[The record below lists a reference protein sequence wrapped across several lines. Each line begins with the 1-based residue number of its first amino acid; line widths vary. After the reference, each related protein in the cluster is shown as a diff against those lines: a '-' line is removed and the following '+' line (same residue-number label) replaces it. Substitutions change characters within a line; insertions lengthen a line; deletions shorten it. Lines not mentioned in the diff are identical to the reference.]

1 MKHQWQWMKKRMRQ
15 VVAPWWW
22 HFCHVFVNI
31 FPISGPH
38 DTQVHPKAF
47 FRSLYSWD
55 QAGGQR
61 TIWVQA
67 THLKSPIL
75 RSDGKLLLFFKIT
88 RVCYPLNHK
97 GKDIALMCFFG
108 FFLKKFSRSHE
119 NNFGCCCMWRSTNC
133 ACSLLSAQHSSQLP
147 QFSHVMLSRSEHLPN
162 SGLYVF

>member
-22 HFCHVFVNI
+22 NFCHVFVNI

-38 DTQVHPKAF
+38 DTHVHPKAF

-97 GKDIALMCFFG
+97 GKDIALMCFFCC
-108 FFLKKFSRSHE
+108 FFEKVLQISRDQFWMLLHVKKYKLCLFPFVSPAQFSVTSVFTC
-119 NNFGCCCMWRSTNC
+119 NAFQIWT
-133 ACSLLSAQHSSQLP
+133 SSQ
-147 QFSHVMLSRSEHLPN
+147 
-162 SGLYVF
+162 